1 MNGFTEHQASGASE
15 TPGRRDMILTW
26 ATAQDMLPLV
36 GHILRDITTARQ
48 QLAKLYPEKEG
59 LDRRRH
65 KLEWPER
72 SRRYQLDE
80 LIAREEG
87 ALATARDELYH
98 LGLTMVEEGEGL
110 VGFPTIV
117 NNKKAYF
124 SWRQGEE
131 GIEYWHFA
139 EDHNRRTVPAAWK
152 EPNDKV
158 KVARKK

>member
-15 TPGRRDMILTW
+15 TPGRRDLILTW

-36 GHILRDITTARQ
+36 GHIMSDILASRQ
-48 QLAKLYPEKEG
+48 QLAKLYPEKDA
-59 LDRRRH
+59 LDRRRY
-65 KLEWPER
+65 KLLWPER

-80 LIAREEG
+80 LIAREE
-87 ALATARDELYH
+87 ATLVAAREELYI
-98 LGLTMVEEGEGL
+98 LGLTMVEEDQGL

-117 NNKKAYF
+117 NNRKAFF

-131 GIEYWHFA
+131 GIQYWHFA
-139 EDHNRRTVPAAWK
+139 EDLNRRSVPAAWK

-158 KVARKK
+158 RVGR